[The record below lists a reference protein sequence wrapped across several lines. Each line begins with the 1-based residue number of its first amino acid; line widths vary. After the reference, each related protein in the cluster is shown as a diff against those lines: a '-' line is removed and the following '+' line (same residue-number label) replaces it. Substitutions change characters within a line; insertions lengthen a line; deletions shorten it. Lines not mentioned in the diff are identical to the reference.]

1 MIAKLD
7 TQSLW
12 CRCTRGAVTV
22 HRWLLASVS
31 AIGALAMTS
40 GLAEAADPY
49 SEAGS
54 FSGFYVG
61 VLGQYSHANASFKWA
76 NTKLF
81 DEATDNWG
89 VNGVAGYGWQS
100 GSVYIGPEIYVDYAN
115 LSNTLL
121 EAVNTDSGNVASLSL
136 EREIGAGANLL
147 AGFTGF
153 NDSVLFYGLAG
164 IGATNFAGRINVNET
179 SYKGD
184 IWYPVLSAGAGIDW
198 KLDRNLAIR
207 LQARHTFY
215 IDVSDR
221 IFPIN
226 TDQSY
231 DFDTTSA
238 SVGLIWHPWN

>member
-1 MIAKLD
+1 MTAKLH
-7 TQSLW
+7 TELLRCSVAREATSL
-12 CRCTRGAVTV
+12 CRGLVA
-22 HRWLLASVS
+22 
-31 AIGALAMTS
+31 ALCGLGFAAMGS

-49 SEAGS
+49 PETGS

-61 VLGQYSHANASFKWA
+61 VLGQYSHANASFRWE

-81 DEATDNWG
+81 DDSTGNWG

-100 GSVYIGPEIYVDYAN
+100 GSFYIGPEIYVDYAN
-115 LSNTLL
+115 LSNKLL
-121 EAVNTDSGNVASLSL
+121 GPVKIGNDTVGSLSL

-153 NDSVLFYGLAG
+153 NDSMLFYGLAG
-164 IGATNFAGRINVNET
+164 IGATNFAGKIRVNDN
-179 SYKGD
+179 SYTGD

-221 IFPIN
+221 IFPVN